1 LILITGANGV
11 VGAPLCQRLRL
22 EGRAFKTVS
31 RSVGADIVWDLE
43 RSPTAESLLAMEGI
57 KSVIHCA
64 PIWFLPAQLDDL
76 LRIGVGRLVVFSST
90 SVLSKTQ
97 SKDESEQQLVKLLAA
112 AELELNAF
120 CARHK
125 MQLTI
130 LRPSMI
136 YGYGRDQN
144 IMQIASFIK
153 RFGFMLLVGRAD
165 GKRQPIHAD
174 DLVVAVLSILDK
186 PVAFGKSY
194 NLAGTETLSYRSMVE
209 RIFHGLGKKA
219 RILSI
224 PLWLFRLGL
233 TVLARFS
240 RFSFNPEMASRMS
253 QDLNYSCADA
263 IQDFGFQAQA
273 FLTNPERDLTIQGDG

>member
-22 EGRAFKTVS
+22 EQRAFKTVS
-31 RSVGADIVWDLE
+31 RTVGADIVWDLE
-43 RSPTAESLLAMEGI
+43 QSPTAESLQAMAGI

-64 PIWFLPAQLDDL
+64 PIWFLPAQLDHL

-97 SKDESEQQLVKLLAA
+97 SKDHSEQQLVKLLAA
-112 AELELNAF
+112 AEFELNGF
-120 CARHK
+120 CAKHK

-144 IMQIASFIK
+144 IMQIASFIN

-174 DLVVAVLSILDK
+174 DLVAAALSILDK
-186 PVAFGKSY
+186 PVTFGKSY
-194 NLAGTETLSYRSMVE
+194 NLAGAETLSYRAMVE
-209 RIFHGLGKKA
+209 RIFHGLGKKD

-224 PLWLFRLGL
+224 HLCLFRLCL
-233 TVLARFS
+233 TVLATFS
-240 RFSFNPEMASRMS
+240 RFSFSPEMANRMS
-253 QDLNYSCADA
+253 QNLNYSCADA

-273 FLTNPERDLTIQGDG
+273 FLTKPERDLSIQGDE